1 MIRTAIVCPDSDLR
15 QGIEKILAE
24 IRSLFVTRR
33 LSHYPNEADLTR
45 FIQASGSELVFLSME
60 APERAL
66 DLAILTASI
75 ADNIQIVA
83 LTRQRNEELLLSLMK
98 AGVRH
103 VLTAPFDAASVTRAV
118 HEAAERIDERR
129 SSPGGGRLYSFLPA
143 KPGSGASTLA
153 LNATLALV
161 RERQGPALL
170 MDFDFNLGVIGFLL
184 GLPAGQAA
192 FDAASDALDPD
203 EKHWSRR
210 VAAVEGIDVLPSG
223 GLNPGMRIEMAHLR
237 HLLDFA
243 RRAYSSVCVDMSG
256 NLETFSVEILRESQR
271 IVLVTSLD
279 PVAAHLAVKKL
290 RLLGRLD
297 LAERVLVVATRTTEW
312 DWLPV
317 SDLEKQL
324 DRDVD
329 LVAAYDRAAVRAAV
343 EARAPVDPRSS
354 TGKRCTEIAGL
365 LAKPHPP
372 GRLSTLKRAFLEHFS
387 LSPAR

>member
-1 MIRTAIVCPDSDLR
+1 MIRTAIICPDSDLR
-15 QGIEKILAE
+15 QGIEKSLAE
-24 IRSLFVTRR
+24 VRSLFVTRR
-33 LSHYPNEADLTR
+33 LSHYPDEAELTR
-45 FIQASGSELVFLSME
+45 FFQASGSELVFLSME

-66 DLAILTASI
+66 DLAILTASV

-129 SSPGGGRLYSFLPA
+129 GPAGGGRVYSFLPA

-161 RERQGPALL
+161 REREGPALL

-203 EKHWSRR
+203 EKRWSRR

-279 PVAAHLAVKKL
+279 PAAAHLAVKKL

-324 DRDVD
+324 DREVD
-329 LVAAYDRAAVRAAV
+329 LVAPYDRTAVRAAV

-354 TGKRCTEIAGL
+354 IGKRCTEIARL
-365 LAKPHPP
+365 LAKPPRP

-387 LSPAR
+387 LSPSR

>member
-24 IRSLFVTRR
+24 VRSLFVTRR
-33 LSHYPNEADLTR
+33 LSHYPDGAELTR
-45 FIQASGSELVFLSME
+45 FFQASGAELVFLSME

-66 DLAILTASI
+66 DLAILTASV

-103 VLTAPFDAASVTRAV
+103 VLTAPFDEASVIRAV

-129 SSPGGGRLYSFLPA
+129 GSAGGGRLYSFLPA

-279 PVAAHLAVKKL
+279 PAAAHLAVKKL

-324 DRDVD
+324 GREVD
-329 LVAAYDRAAVRAAV
+329 LVAPYDRAAVRAAV

-354 TGKRCTEIAGL
+354 IGKRCTEIARL
-365 LAKPHPP
+365 LAKPQRPR
-372 GRLSTLKRAFLEHFS
+372 RLSTLKRAFLEHFS